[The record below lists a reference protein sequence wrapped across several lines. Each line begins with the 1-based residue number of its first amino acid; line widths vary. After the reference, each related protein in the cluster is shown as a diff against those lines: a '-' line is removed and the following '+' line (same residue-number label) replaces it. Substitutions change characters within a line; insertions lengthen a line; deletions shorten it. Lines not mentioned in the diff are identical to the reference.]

1 MHPRLR
7 KIVFKDEIEL
17 KIGISQSGF
26 TNRVAMTSYPVIKV
40 KNLKKSPIWGLIT
53 IRFKFENYWRS
64 FEVTQTLLYSNFHR
78 LSHANLIRL
87 PIPVCRFLFWYLFGK
102 IFESK
107 MSFEDDPIN
116 WFVQKS
122 HTKTFVLFNSPVRKL
137 KIFFRGKI
145 FKISERLKKISNY
158 AWRMTNL
165 SSQKQ
170 SFF

>member
-1 MHPRLR
+1 M
-7 KIVFKDEIEL
+7 KIRIFL
-17 KIGISQSGF
+17 SGS
-26 TNRVAMTSYPVIKV
+26 TNRVPMTSYPVIKV

-64 FEVTQTLLYSNFHR
+64 FEVTQILLYSNFHR

-116 WFVQKS
+116 WFVQKRVIS
-122 HTKTFVLFNSPVRKL
+122 RRLYYLTPPCVSSRYFFVEKFL
-137 KIFFRGKI
+137 KFQKD
-145 FKISERLKKISNY
+145 LKKYQIMLGE
-158 AWRMTNL
+158 W
-165 SSQKQ
+165 QI
-170 SFF
+170 